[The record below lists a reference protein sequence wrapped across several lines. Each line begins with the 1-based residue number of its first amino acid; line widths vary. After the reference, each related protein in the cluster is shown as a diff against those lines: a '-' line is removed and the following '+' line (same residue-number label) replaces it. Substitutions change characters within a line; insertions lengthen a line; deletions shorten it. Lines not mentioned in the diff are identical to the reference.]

1 MSSAAQLC
9 RFLACLSQ
17 SCNAASFWEDCKC
30 YTHLGT
36 VFNSELASLCSIKE
50 QFSPYA
56 QVWDRRALGRGA
68 KPAGV
73 LVGHSEG
80 LTHLDSKGDGRYLL
94 SNSKDQTA
102 RLWDVRKVRAILT
115 LCILSSTIWMLCLAQ
130 LRINQGTAV
139 VHAADV
145 EDSEGTCD
153 CQGLTRRRV
162 CCQLWSH

>member
-9 RFLACLSQ
+9 RLLACLSQ
-17 SCNAASFWEDCKC
+17 SYNTASFWEDCKC
-30 YTHLGT
+30 WTHLGT
-36 VFNSELASLCSIKE
+36 VFIRELANICSLRKQCS
-50 QFSPYA
+50 PHA

-115 LCILSSTIWMLCLAQ
+115 FCIYHLQIECYSMSCPAQ
-130 LRINQGTAV
+130 RNQGTAV

-145 EDSEGTCD
+145 KYSEGTCD
-153 CQGLTRRRV
+153 CQRLTLRRA
-162 CCQLWSH
+162 CCQ